1 LEHNFGLVFS
11 IATALLAFVRIAQ
24 HKRNM
29 PTLTRILFLLAII
42 AAIVYGAMFSLAN
55 FVKPSTHKITIEIP
69 ASKIKQTVI
78 APPPEPL
85 PPEPLPVQEL
95 KPDEQE

>member
-1 LEHNFGLVFS
+1 
-11 IATALLAFVRIAQ
+11 
-24 HKRNM
+24 M

-42 AAIVYGAMFSLAN
+42 AAIVYGAMFLAAN
-55 FVKPSTHKITIEIP
+55 FIKPSTHAITIEIP
-69 ASKIKQTVI
+69 ASKIRQTVI

-85 PPEPLPVQEL
+85 PPEPLPVEEN